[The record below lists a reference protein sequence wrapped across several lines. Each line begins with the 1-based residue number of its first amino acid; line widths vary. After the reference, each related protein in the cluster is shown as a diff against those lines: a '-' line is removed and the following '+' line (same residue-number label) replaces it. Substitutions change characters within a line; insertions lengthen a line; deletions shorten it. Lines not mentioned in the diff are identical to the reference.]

1 MSAHNFWDN
10 FTHGFMHGM
19 FNSNPFWG
27 GFCMN
32 NWFNFNPCLNPFN
45 SCFSAFPASLYTYP
59 NVFASTSIFPLMQD
73 NPMPQFNSFSADVNK
88 LFSTD
93 FWENSNIFNNFDSN
107 FSSNFNNFG
116 TFNNFDNIQFD
127 TFSRTTTG
135 TTAPNKRSSSS
146 SRTNYD
152 DLIKKYSKMYNLEE
166 AFVKAVIKQES
177 GFNPK
182 AKSSAGARGL
192 MQLMPGTA
200 KDLGVTDP
208 FDPEQNIKGGT
219 KYLRQM
225 LDKFNGNKELALAA
239 YNAGPGNV
247 KNGRIPQNGQTPKY
261 VKKVMESYREYKAMA

>member
-19 FNSNPFWG
+19 FNNNPFFG

-59 NVFASTSIFPLMQD
+59 NVFAQTSVFPLMQD
-73 NPMPQFNSFSADVNK
+73 TPMPQLGSLNVDVNKIFSADN
-88 LFSTD
+88 LWANPS
-93 FWENSNIFNNFDSN
+93 IFNNFDN
-107 FSSNFNNFG
+107 IG
-116 TFNNFDNIQFD
+116 TFNNFD
-127 TFSRTTTG
+127 TFLG
-135 TTAPNKRSSSS
+135 TTFATNGTTQGSSKSK
-146 SRTNYD
+146 TNFD
-152 DLIKKYSKMYNLEE
+152 DLIKKYSKKYNLEE

-182 AKSSAGARGL
+182 AKSSAGAQGL

-200 KDLGVTDP
+200 KDLGVTNP
-208 FDPEQNIKGGT
+208 YDPEQNINGGT